1 MLVVMKAQATQ
12 EDIRRSATI
21 LNSCRKGPG
30 AADRLSL
37 ELRPGKSV
45 ALLGPNGTLAL
56 AAADLRRLGRN
67 KQYSVFSVALS
78 AVLYLVIAPQT
89 QHASAYGVGS
99 TAETT

>member
-1 MLVVMKAQATQ
+1 MRSGPVVSFEEVSKVYGKV
-12 EDIRRSATI
+12 R
-21 LNSCRKGPG
+21 